1 MNEKFKL
8 LKKYLNLS
16 QKPVLILGGGVKY
29 SKSEEIINRILKRIN
44 FPIVST
50 WSGCDLLDHS
60 NINYIG
66 NIGVYGSR
74 SANFTVQN
82 SDLIISLGAR
92 LDTRT
97 TGVFLQILQEMQKK

>member
-1 MNEKFKL
+1 MD
-8 LKKYLNLS
+8 
-16 QKPVLILGGGVKY
+16 
-29 SKSEEIINRILKRIN
+29 
-44 FPIVST
+44 
-50 WSGCDLLDHS
+50 GCDLLDHS

-97 TGVFLQILQEMQKK
+97 TGCSFKFCKNAKKVVVDIDKHELGKKRGLKIDIKFENHLNEFLLKFEKANIEKIHRPR